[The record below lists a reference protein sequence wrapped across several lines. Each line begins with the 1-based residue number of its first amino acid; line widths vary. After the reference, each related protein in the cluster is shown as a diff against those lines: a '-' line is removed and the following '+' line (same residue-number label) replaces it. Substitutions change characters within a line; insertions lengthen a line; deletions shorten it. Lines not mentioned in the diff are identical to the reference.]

1 MAENRRKNPDPAAA
15 KGPERDRTEPPAG
28 AEEDTR
34 TIAERNLSA
43 STPPSSLDVGRK
55 PSAARTG
62 REELEERFRHH
73 TQAGPDVSAGDIDA
87 DWQSASMVGDEA
99 PGGDNPTPG
108 QQGVDDIGKAVGLEY
123 ESNEE
128 LKGTDKIGARD
139 RRRWELDP
147 ASSEDYQDRS
157 RRRD

>member
-1 MAENRRKNPDPAAA
+1 MAPKRRKKPGPAAA
-15 KGPERDRTEPPAG
+15 RPRERDIIEPPPG

-34 TIAERNLSA
+34 TVAERNLSA
-43 STPPSSLDVGRK
+43 STSPSSLDVERK

-73 TQAGPDVSAGDIDA
+73 TRAGPDVSAGDIDA

-108 QQGVDDIGKAVGLEY
+108 QQDVDDIGKAVGLRY

-128 LKGTDKIGARD
+128 LKGTDKIGDRD
-139 RRRWELDP
+139 KRRWELDP
-147 ASSEDYQDRS
+147 ASSEDYQDRN
-157 RRRD
+157 RGD